1 MWTPGQS
8 ALYPCQIL
16 EHLPSNHCSD
26 SGAVGYHVSFASIL
40 ATAVASS
47 ASGPLPAISVTL
59 D

>member
-8 ALYPCQIL
+8 PLYPCQIL
-16 EHLPSNHCSD
+16 EQLPSNHCSV
-26 SGAVGYHVSFASIL
+26 SRAVGYHVSFASNL

-47 ASGPLPAISVTL
+47 DPGPLPAISVTL